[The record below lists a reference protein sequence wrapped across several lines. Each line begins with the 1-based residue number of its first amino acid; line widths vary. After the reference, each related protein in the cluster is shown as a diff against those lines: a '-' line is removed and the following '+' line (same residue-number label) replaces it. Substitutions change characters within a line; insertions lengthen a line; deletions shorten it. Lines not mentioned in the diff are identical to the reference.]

1 MSERRTF
8 NDSVALCNSMGAI
21 LIEPRNVETVSK
33 VMSSLNIDSTNPGQL
48 WANIKYDKDDN
59 M

>member
-33 VMSSLNIDSTNPGQL
+33 VMSSLNIDSTDL
-48 WANIKYDKDDN
+48 VWANIKYDKDDN